1 MSTGSKI
8 VPLRRPQSAQ
18 AREEG
23 PSETV
28 TLPRVNSSAP
38 REVVGTL
45 TLPRALLD
53 EMQLSAKRLVVYR
66 ATPQDAVPERI
77 AARDL
82 VVIDRKVRAIEREGV
97 YLVEIDGV
105 LRLRFC
111 RRDEMGAVVVTADD
125 APQTIPAPQL
135 ARVRVF
141 GRAVYR
147 MGELL

>member
-1 MSTGSKI
+1 MSTGAKI

-18 AREEG
+18 AREES

-28 TLPRVNSSAP
+28 TLPRVDSSAP

-53 EMQLSAKRLVVYR
+53 ELQLSAKGLVVYR
-66 ATPQDAVPERI
+66 ATLQDGVPERI

-82 VVIDRKVRAIEREGV
+82 VVVDRKVRAIEREGV
-97 YLVEIDGV
+97 YLVEIDGA
-105 LRLRFC
+105 LRLRLC
-111 RRDEMGAVVVTADD
+111 RRDEMGAVVVSAGD
-125 APQTIPAPQL
+125 ASQTIPHPQL
-135 ARVRVF
+135 ARIRVL